1 MKKIF
6 RLDKS
11 VAEMIAA
18 GEVVERPASAVKE
31 LLENSIDAGAR
42 AVTLEIKNGGV
53 AFIRVTDN
61 GCGISREDLPEA
73 FMRHATSKVRSASD
87 LEAIGTLGFRGE
99 ALASIAA
106 VSHVEMITR
115 TADELSGSRVEI
127 DGGETKKIGD
137 AGCPV
142 GTTVI
147 VRDLFYNTPARMK
160 FLKKDVSE
168 ANAVAAVAQRIALS
182 HPDVSVKFI
191 RDGRQEMLTPGDSR
205 LISAVQG
212 AFGSEFAR
220 TLIPVDYELGGV
232 RVTGYTAKPATS
244 RGSRSMQ
251 TFFINGRLIRSRT
264 AAAALEEAY
273 KGTVMTGRFPA
284 CVLCL
289 ALSPSLVDVNV
300 HPAKLEVRF
309 ANEKQIFDAVYY
321 AVKNAVAALDTP
333 PEMKLKPPAEMLQ
346 LKASLAVSAP
356 QRSTFSPHARDP
368 FGSAAF
374 VRTPDAPKPQMS
386 IPLSAERETGMNLA
400 STVHPVYEPLS
411 GKTRSGAE
419 SAPPRAGGE
428 APEQSGAAAAQG
440 AVPQGAVPAARVIGQ
455 CFSTY
460 IVVESGGELLL
471 IDKHA
476 AHERIIYEQLKKS
489 GASCAQQLIEPLT
502 IEFTPEEHEVLAMNL
517 PLLAKAGFEA
527 EDFGGRSLIV
537 RSVPPYLAAGEAA
550 AVLTETAAGLAAGRR
565 ELAPQKL
572 DELYHSVAC
581 RAAVKGGD
589 RTGADELASI
599 AERVLAIGDIRYCPH
614 GRPVVIAIKR
624 ADIEKQFGRRG

>member
-1 MKKIF
+1 
-6 RLDKS
+6 L
-11 VAEMIAA
+11 AC
-18 GEVVERPASAVKE
+18 
-31 LLENSIDAGAR
+31 
-42 AVTLEIKNGGV
+42 
-53 AFIRVTDN
+53 AF
-61 GCGISREDLPEA
+61 L
-73 FMRHATSKVRSASD
+73 
-87 LEAIGTLGFRGE
+87 
-99 ALASIAA
+99 
-106 VSHVEMITR
+106 
-115 TADELSGSRVEI
+115 
-127 DGGETKKIGD
+127 
-137 AGCPV
+137 
-142 GTTVI
+142 
-147 VRDLFYNTPARMK
+147 
-160 FLKKDVSE
+160 
-168 ANAVAAVAQRIALS
+168 
-182 HPDVSVKFI
+182 
-191 RDGRQEMLTPGDSR
+191 
-205 LISAVQG
+205 
-212 AFGSEFAR
+212 
-220 TLIPVDYELGGV
+220 
-232 RVTGYTAKPATS
+232 
-244 RGSRSMQ
+244 Q